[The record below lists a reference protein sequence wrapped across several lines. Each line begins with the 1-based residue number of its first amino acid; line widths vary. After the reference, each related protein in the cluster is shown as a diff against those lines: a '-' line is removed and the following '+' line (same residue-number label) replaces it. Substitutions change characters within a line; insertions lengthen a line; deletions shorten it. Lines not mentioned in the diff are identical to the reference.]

1 MNYTNTMND
10 QQSEGGILIRAADSL
25 NYVMEYESFTH
36 HLVKLGIYP
45 FVEINSEFDGQGV
58 RFRLN
63 LESHDTL
70 PDDYNTL
77 QLCEIFCLQTLA
89 VKNDLEK
96 EILLAMLMAPVT
108 FEYPSFKEL
117 VASIRIR
124 QYIVEAAR
132 NTALSFHTTK
142 IERPPDYWSYSED
155 SGFTLRPG
163 KSLIEALRM
172 ATQPAVSG
180 QLYAFACYR
189 ATEYVVLLGIAQELA
204 TSNPAL
210 FQQLQQRWESR
221 AIMSQQFHDV
231 FLREYGSL
239 NEPLPPRFYVPGDR
253 LWFKNPDERSSDVTG
268 YEGSWVFYLGGGLF
282 SNFWKCDKPYTLTEK
297 CLEIYHWRS
306 GVYTDVDGNLQMDE
320 DFVEDRIRS
329 SKNSPAGVESIL
341 DRMMRLRDPMN
352 VYADGGCLDASRE
365 YPRWVCAGTADLVLP
380 ES

>member
-1 MNYTNTMND
+1 MND
-10 QQSEGGILIRAADSL
+10 QQSEGGILISAADSV
-25 NYVMEYESFTH
+25 NFVMEYESFIH
-36 HLVKLGIYP
+36 RLVTLGIYP
-45 FVEINSEFDGQGV
+45 FVEVNSECNGQGV

-63 LESHDTL
+63 PELHDAL

-77 QLCEIFCLQTLA
+77 QLCEIFGLQTLT
-89 VKNDLEK
+89 VKSDLEK

-117 VASIRIR
+117 VASIRVR

-142 IERPPDYWSYSED
+142 IERPADYWTYSED
-155 SGFTLRPG
+155 SGFTLLPG

-210 FQQLQQRWESR
+210 FQQLRRHWESR

-239 NEPLPPRFYVPGDR
+239 NEPLPPKYYVPGDR

-268 YEGSWVFYLGGGLF
+268 YEGSWVFYLGGGIF
-282 SNFWKCDKPYTLTEK
+282 NNFWKCDKPYTLTEK

-306 GVYTDVDGNLQMDE
+306 GIYTDIDGHLQMDE
-320 DFVEDRIRS
+320 DVVDANVRS
-329 SKNSPAGVESIL
+329 SMNNPAEVESIL

-352 VYADGGCLDASRE
+352 VYAEGGCIDASRE
-365 YPRWVCAGTADLVLP
+365 YPRWVCPDASDLVLP
-380 ES
+380 DE